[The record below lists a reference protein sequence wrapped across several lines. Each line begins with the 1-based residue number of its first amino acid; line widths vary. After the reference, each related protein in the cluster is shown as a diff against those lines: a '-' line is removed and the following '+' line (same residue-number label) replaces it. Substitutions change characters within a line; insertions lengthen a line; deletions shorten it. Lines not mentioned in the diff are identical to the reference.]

1 MGIKSSTF
9 GRTELSGKDAVRF
22 LQHMEED
29 KPNEW
34 LLSNLKNGQK
44 ILDDV
49 NKRRN
54 ELKNAQ

>member
-29 KPNEW
+29 KPSEW

-44 ILDDV
+44 ILADV
-49 NKRRN
+49 NARRK
-54 ELKNAQ
+54 ELKHAQ